1 MNDDGKSEDQKK
13 IERRTAVQIIIAC
26 TIIFI
31 IVVITGYLLRAGAI
45 YK

>member
-1 MNDDGKSEDQKK
+1 MKDNRKSKDQKR

-26 TIIFI
+26 IILFI
-31 IVVITGYLLRAGAI
+31 LVVIIGFLLRAGAI